1 MRQLFKRK
9 ENIMFSLQ
17 SIEIYRNNLIDL
29 TNNCG
34 LTIGTAY
41 YVFKDVLKDL
51 EKEYIKAIEKEQNS
65 QTKSQKEETVGIV
78 EASEEHPNIVTVEAE
93 MEEAE

>member
-1 MRQLFKRK
+1 
-9 ENIMFSLQ
+9 MFSLQ
-17 SIEIYRNNLIDL
+17 SIETYRKNLIDL

-51 EKEYIKAIEKEQNS
+51 EKEYIKAIEREQNN
-65 QTKSQKEETVGIV
+65 QTQSQKEETIGIV

-93 MEEAE
+93 IEEAE